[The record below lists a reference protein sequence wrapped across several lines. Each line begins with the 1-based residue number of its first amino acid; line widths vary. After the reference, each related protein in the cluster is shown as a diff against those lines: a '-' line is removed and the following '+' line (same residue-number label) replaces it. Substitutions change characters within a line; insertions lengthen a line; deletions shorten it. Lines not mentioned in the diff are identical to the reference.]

1 MSTKI
6 KVGDTVRIKENYP
19 HAALTGNK
27 IGAEF
32 VVKEVVGDAR
42 LTRPLGYKFYVTGD
56 AQGYGVWDLFIEK
69 VGGVADKEKLIA
81 EARDAMIAHY
91 VSSPGYEW
99 NWNEMA
105 TVAMTVF
112 EKVHPQPQAQPS
124 NLVRRLADLRGDM
137 RHNADEVATLDAAIM
152 ALRAQGEPSD
162 AQVEAAWAVLERD
175 GLTVLER
182 GHVRAALRAA
192 GESGA
197 CAS

>member
-1 MSTKI
+1 MSAKI

-19 HAALTGNK
+19 HATLTGNK

-32 VVKEVVGDAR
+32 VVKEVVGDTY
-42 LTRPLGYKFYVTGD
+42 LTRLLGYKFYVTGD
-56 AQGYGVWDLFIEK
+56 AQGHGVWDLFIEK

-91 VSSPGYEW
+91 ISSPGYEW

-112 EKVHPQPQAQPS
+112 EKVNAQPQA
-124 NLVRRLADLRGDM
+124 
-137 RHNADEVATLDAAIM
+137 
-152 ALRAQGEPSD
+152 EPSD

>member
-32 VVKEVVGDAR
+32 VVKEVVGDTH
-42 LTRPLGYKFYVTGD
+42 LTRLLGYKFYVTGD
-56 AQGYGVWDLFIEK
+56 AQGHGVWDLFIEK
-69 VGGVADKEKLIA
+69 VGGVADREKLIA

-112 EKVHPQPQAQPS
+112 EKVHAQPQA
-124 NLVRRLADLRGDM
+124 
-137 RHNADEVATLDAAIM
+137 
-152 ALRAQGEPSD
+152 EPSD
-162 AQVEAAWAVLERD
+162 AQVIAALNAWGDDQTATLGDWHPEKVQAM
-175 GLTVLER
+175 
-182 GHVRAALRAA
+182 RAALRAA
-192 GESGA
+192 GESGT